1 MSDPHTDVT
10 GALHDV
16 SNALTVLLGWAAEAR
31 APGASEEAMRR
42 ALFVIESRARA
53 ARDVARRAIGGSSPA
68 DADASLDVV
77 LNDAVD
83 ALAVEAQRAGVRLV
97 RRGEASVPVPMPA
110 DVSHIVTNV
119 LLNALAFSPAGSEVS
134 LEVEVLKESV
144 TVDIG
149 DAGPGVPPERRQ
161 GIFEGHSERKGG
173 AGVGLRHAR
182 ALARQAGGEL
192 ALVPSPAGALFR
204 LSWPRVDAP
213 PRASLVST
221 AGAVLTGTRVL
232 IVEDDEHVTL
242 LLETALGARGAIV
255 TIARTAS
262 ELTQALAAGEH
273 DAALIDLSPIAAD
286 VDGAVSAL
294 RARSPGAALVFIS
307 GSAIG
312 VPAALSA
319 HSVRWVRKP
328 FEVSEV
334 VSALIAARG
343 TAGVSER

>member
-1 MSDPHTDVT
+1 
-10 GALHDV
+10 
-16 SNALTVLLGWAAEAR
+16 
-31 APGASEEAMRR
+31 MRR

-242 LLETALGARGAIV
+242 LLETALGDHRLERLDPADARHHDIEQHDVVGVVGHRAGAHHLQAFDAVLGRIDPLV
-255 TIARTAS
+255 AQPLQPAR
-262 ELTQALAAGEH
+262 EH
-273 DAALIDLSPIAAD
+273 VPVLGVVID
-286 VDGAVSAL
+286 
-294 RARSPGAALVFIS
+294 
-307 GSAIG
+307 
-312 VPAALSA
+312 
-319 HSVRWVRKP
+319 H
-328 FEVSEV
+328 
-334 VSALIAARG
+334 
-343 TAGVSER
+343 